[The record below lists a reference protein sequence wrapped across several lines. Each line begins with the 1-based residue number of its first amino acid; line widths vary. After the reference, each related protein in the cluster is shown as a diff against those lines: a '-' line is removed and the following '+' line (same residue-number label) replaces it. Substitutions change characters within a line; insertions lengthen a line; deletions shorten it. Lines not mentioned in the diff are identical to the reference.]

1 MILFARRDRRR
12 RFSVVSLSFSLFI
25 CLSLDFAPFFF
36 ASRGK
41 LDYRIWTRGV
51 EGGITPFVL
60 RRCIRETIN
69 IEGPREW
76 SDIIEEGKI
85 EGWEISRR
93 GDWRVEVL
101 LRNENWEISR
111 D

>member
-1 MILFARRDRRR
+1 M
-12 RFSVVSLSFSLFI
+12 
-25 CLSLDFAPFFF
+25 
-36 ASRGK
+36 
-41 LDYRIWTRGV
+41 
-51 EGGITPFVL
+51 L

-69 IEGPREW
+69 IKGPREW